1 MTMARGSRARNS
13 SSAANPFA
21 VLPEAARNKAKAGQA
36 HLFRHHRCKT
46 DTLGFAQ
53 PKNHSPL
60 ELVVDATEGFI
71 PLWDKGMTLR
81 WRFKEQSLKHFAD
94 IAAAKAAIRGLLG
107 EALLAWGDAVPVKFA
122 ERQDNWDFELV
133 VEELHDCDTS
143 GCTLA
148 QAFFPD
154 AGRHTLLIYP
164 DMFTQPSKEQVETLA
179 HELGHVFGL
188 RHFFARISETA
199 WPSELFGT
207 HRAFTIMNYGDKSRL
222 TKQDKVDL
230 KRLYESVWSG
240 QLKQINGTEIRLVRP
255 YHLESPA
262 VMAAAAMVA

>member
-1 MTMARGSRARNS
+1 MASESQVGTNRA
-13 SSAANPFA
+13 AKNPFA
-21 VLPEAARNKAKAGQA
+21 VVPEAVREKAKAGQA

-71 PLWDKGMTLR
+71 PLWERGMTLR
-81 WRFKEQSLKHFAD
+81 WRFREQSLQHFAD
-94 IAAAKAAIRGLLG
+94 IPAAKAGIRSLLG
-107 EALLAWGDAVPVKFA
+107 QALLAWGDAVPVKFA

-154 AGRHTLLIYP
+154 AGRHKLIIYP
-164 DMFTQPSKEQVETLA
+164 DMFAQPSKEQVETLA

-188 RHFFARISETA
+188 RHFFAKISENA

-207 HRAFTIMNYGDKSRL
+207 HQAFTIMNYGDKSRL
-222 TKQDKVDL
+222 TKQDKIDL
-230 KRLYESVWSG
+230 KRLYESTWTG
-240 QLKQINGTEIRLVRP
+240 ELKHINGTEIRLVRP
-255 YHLESPA
+255 YHLQPPS
-262 VMAAAAMVA
+262 MVAKATVVAA